1 MVCTQCNTVND
12 AESVFCIGCGR
23 SMTNQ
28 GGFHGS
34 GNSTE
39 TEVVNIGQGGFTPSG
54 YTPSQSQVEVP
65 RRSGVSPLLLVGL
78 GIAVLFGLVGAVAFI
93 LVGPTIGGGGETLP
107 SHLGM
112 FVQSD
117 AKDKVDEIKR
127 QDFTNAIE
135 ARTAITKDGS
145 LPYLVAQPS
154 LILYADSKDIPVND
168 VRLVQLDTLKDD
180 GTMKTLDFQ
189 VAPIDGKNDM
199 KRIRIPTQLAT
210 GKYAFTFF
218 DGYFNE
224 GKHKFWPFQVKD
236 SAKTDNGDAL
246 KAWSV
251 GPKPKTPAAAAP
263 PSQAPPTT
271 STTGSST
278 AVPPPMPAEP
288 PPTGVR
294 TIAGNGVRAR
304 TGPGSTHPFHPT
316 FRFNRNA
323 RVTVVNYVGNEC
335 PKQGKGCGPWAQLDS
350 GYYVHS
356 SLLR

>member
-28 GGFHGS
+28 AGFHGS

-54 YTPSQSQVEVP
+54 YTPSQPQVEVP

-189 VAPIDGKNDM
+189 VAPINGKNDM

-236 SAKTDNGDAL
+236 SSKTDNGDSL

-251 GPKPKTPAAAAP
+251 GPKPKDPPAAASPRGPSSFPPATNVAP
-263 PSQAPPTT
+263 PMTATSGGRIAYSTT
-271 STTGSST
+271 SSLILRAGPSQLAAKIRNLRSGEAVEILGYSSNT
-278 AVPPPMPAEP
+278 EYFNGRNAPFAQ
-288 PPTGVR
+288 VR
-294 TIAGNGVRAR
+294 TSSGQ
-304 TGPGSTHPFHPT
+304 
-316 FRFNRNA
+316 
-323 RVTVVNYVGNEC
+323 VG
-335 PKQGKGCGPWAQLDS
+335 WAFS
-350 GYYVHS
+350 AY
-356 SLLR
+356 LR

>member
-1 MVCTQCNTVND
+1 
-12 AESVFCIGCGR
+12 
-23 SMTNQ
+23 MTNKA
-28 GGFHGS
+28 GFHAS

-39 TEVVNIGQGGFTPSG
+39 TEVVNIGQAGFTPGGFTPSA
-54 YTPSQSQVEVP
+54 PQVEVP
-65 RRSGVSPLLLVGL
+65 HRSGVSPLLLVGL
-78 GIAVLFGLVGAVAFI
+78 GIAVLFGLGAIALF

-117 AKDKVDEIKR
+117 SKDKVDEIRR

-135 ARTAITKDGS
+135 ARAALTKDGS
-145 LPYLVAQPS
+145 LPYLIAQPN
-154 LILYADSKDIPVND
+154 LILYADGKDTPVND

-210 GKYAFTFF
+210 GKYAFIFF

-251 GPKPKTPAAAAP
+251 GPKPKTLAAAP
-263 PSQAPPTT
+263 APQAPSNPT
-271 STTGSST
+271 SSVAT
-278 AVPPPMPAEP
+278 AMPPMPPGP
-288 PPTGVR
+288 PRTGLRSVN
-294 TIAGNGVRAR
+294 GNGVRVR
-304 TGPGSTHPFHPT
+304 TGPGSSHPFHPT
-316 FRFNRNA
+316 FRLNRSSQVN
-323 RVTVVNYVGNEC
+323 VVNYVGYEC
-335 PKQGKGCGPWAQLDS
+335 PQKERVVVRGR
-350 GYYVHS
+350 
-356 SLLR
+356 SLIADIMYIPHCCVRRSL

>member
-28 GGFHGS
+28 SGFHGS
-34 GNSTE
+34 VASQE
-39 TEVVNIGQGGFTPSG
+39 TEVVNIGQAGFTPGGFTPSH
-54 YTPSQSQVEVP
+54 PQVEAP
-65 RRSGVSPLLLVGL
+65 RRSGVSPVLLVGL
-78 GIAVLFGLVGAVAFI
+78 GIAVIFGLGAIAFI
-93 LVGPTIGGGGETLP
+93 LVGPTIGGVSETLP

-117 AKDKVDEIKR
+117 NKDKVDEIKR

-135 ARTAITKDGS
+135 ARTALTKDGS

-154 LILYADSKDIPVND
+154 LILYADGKDIPVND

-199 KRIRIPTQLAT
+199 KRIRLPAQLAT

-236 SAKTDNGDAL
+236 SSKTDNGDAL

-251 GPKPKTPAAAAP
+251 APKPKTSAAP
-263 PSQAPPTT
+263 GTQSSSIPPT
-271 STTGSST
+271 S
-278 AVPPPMPAEP
+278 AALPPPMPAGP
-288 PPTGVR
+288 PPTGMR
-294 TIAGNGVRAR
+294 TIIGNGVRVR
-304 TGPGSTHPFHPT
+304 TGPGSNYGYHPT
-316 FRFNRNA
+316 YRLNRNA
-323 RVTVVNYVGNEC
+323 QVNVVNYVGYEC
-335 PKQGKGCGPWAQLDS
+335 PSRGKGCGPWALIDG